1 MLTARLKCHRYKE
14 AANEVTH
21 HESPVKNTNSITTP
35 RPLHSKMTEIHGTC
49 DPKFHGVRDLLEKYI
64 ESGEEIGAS
73 ITIDIDGKE
82 VVDIWGGYADEKRTK
97 PWEENTIVNVFSC
110 TKTITSLAVLILVD
124 RGMIDVNE
132 RVSHYWPEFEQ
143 NGKQDVLVRH
153 LLGHTSGVSGWEEP
167 LSTEDMY
174 DVEKTTA
181 MLARQAPWWTPG
193 TASGYQAL
201 CSGHLL
207 GELIKR
213 VSGKSLREFVD
224 TEIASVLDADFQIGA
239 AEQTWDRISPIVPP
253 DFTGITPEFEEGS
266 VQAKTLLNPP
276 LDPNSVNTRPWRQAE
291 LGAVNGHANSRSLA
305 RILSAITMG
314 GSTRGKKLL
323 SEETIKLIFQE
334 QFAGKD
340 LVLGLPFRLGIGY
353 GITPS
358 PALPWIPEGNICFW
372 GGWGGSTIIMDLDRR
387 MTIAYAMNKM
397 GGGLVSSDRAEA
409 YGRAIYRALGK

>member
-1 MLTARLKCHRYKE
+1 
-14 AANEVTH
+14 
-21 HESPVKNTNSITTP
+21 
-35 RPLHSKMTEIHGTC
+35 MTKIHGTC
-49 DPKFHGVRDLLEKYI
+49 DPKFHEVRSLLEKYI

-82 VVDIWGGYADEKRTK
+82 VVDIWGGYADKERIK
-97 PWEENTIVNVFSC
+97 PWEKDTIVNVFSC
-110 TKTITSLAVLILVD
+110 TKTITSLAVLMLVD
-124 RGMIDVNE
+124 RGLIDVNE

-167 LSTEDMY
+167 LSTQDMLHGGLL
-174 DVEKTTA
+174 DR
-181 MLARQAPWWTPG
+181 L
-193 TASGYQAL
+193 L
-201 CSGHLL
+201 GHLL

-224 TEIASVLDADFQIGA
+224 TEIAGVLDADFQIGA
-239 AEQTWDRISPIVPP
+239 VEKAWDRISLIIPP

-276 LDPNSVNTRPWRQAE
+276 LDPNSVNTVPWRQAE

-305 RILSAITMG
+305 RILSAITLG
-314 GSTRGKKLL
+314 GSTQGKKLL

-334 QFAGKD
+334 QSNGKD

-353 GITPS
+353 GLTPS
-358 PALPWIPEGNICFW
+358 GALPWIPEGNICFW
-372 GGWGGSTIIMDLDRR
+372 GGWGGSTIIMDLDKR
-387 MTIAYAMNKM
+387 MTISYAMNKM
-397 GGGLVSSDRAEA
+397 GGGIVSSDRAEA
-409 YGRAIYRALGK
+409 YGNAIYQAFEKS

>member
-1 MLTARLKCHRYKE
+1 
-14 AANEVTH
+14 
-21 HESPVKNTNSITTP
+21 
-35 RPLHSKMTEIHGTC
+35 MTQIHGTC
-49 DPKFHGVRDLLEKYI
+49 DPRFHDVQTLLEKYL

-82 VVDIWGGYADEKRTK
+82 VADIWGGYADKERTK
-97 PWEENTIVNVFSC
+97 PWEKDTIVNVFSC
-110 TKTITSLAVLILVD
+110 TKTITSLAVLMLVD
-124 RGMIDVNE
+124 RGLIDVNE

-239 AEQTWDRISPIVPP
+239 AEKTWDRISPIIPP
-253 DFTGITPEFEEGS
+253 DFTGIIPEFEEGS

-276 LDPNSVNTRPWRQAE
+276 LDPNSVNTGPWRQAE

-305 RILSAITMG
+305 RILSAITLG
-314 GSTRGKKLL
+314 GSSRGKKLL

-334 QFAGKD
+334 QSNGKD
-340 LVLGLPFRLGIGY
+340 LVLRLPFRLGIGY
-353 GITPS
+353 GLTPY
-358 PALPWIPEGNICFW
+358 PALPWIPEGKICFW
-372 GGWGGSTIIMDLDRR
+372 GGWGGSTIIMDLDKR

-409 YGRAIYRALGK
+409 YGKAIYQALEK

>member
-1 MLTARLKCHRYKE
+1 
-14 AANEVTH
+14 
-21 HESPVKNTNSITTP
+21 
-35 RPLHSKMTEIHGTC
+35 MTQIHGTC
-49 DPKFHGVRDLLEKYI
+49 DPRFHDVQTLLEKYL

-82 VVDIWGGYADEKRTK
+82 VADIWGGYADKERTK
-97 PWEENTIVNVFSC
+97 PWEKDTIVNVFSC
-110 TKTITSLAVLILVD
+110 TKTITSLAVLMLVD
-124 RGMIDVNE
+124 RGLIDVNE

-239 AEQTWDRISPIVPP
+239 AEKTWDRISPIIPP
-253 DFTGITPEFEEGS
+253 DFTGIIPEFEEGS

-276 LDPNSVNTRPWRQAE
+276 LDPNSVNTGPWRQAE

-305 RILSAITMG
+305 RILSAITLG
-314 GSTRGKKLL
+314 GSSRGKKLL
-323 SEETIKLIFQE
+323 SEETIKL
-334 QFAGKD
+334 
-340 LVLGLPFRLGIGY
+340 GIGY
-353 GITPS
+353 GLTPS
-358 PALPWIPEGNICFW
+358 PALPWIPEGKICFW
-372 GGWGGSTIIMDLDRR
+372 GGWGGSTIIMDLDKR

-409 YGRAIYRALGK
+409 YGKAIYQALEK

>member
-1 MLTARLKCHRYKE
+1 
-14 AANEVTH
+14 
-21 HESPVKNTNSITTP
+21 
-35 RPLHSKMTEIHGTC
+35 MTEIHGTC
-49 DPKFHGVRDLLEKYI
+49 DPKFNDVRSLLEKYL

-82 VVDIWGGYADEKRTK
+82 VVDIWGGYADKERTK
-97 PWEENTIVNVFSC
+97 PWEKDTIVNVFSC

-124 RGMIDVNE
+124 RGLIDVNQ

-143 NGKQDVLVRH
+143 NGKEDVLVRH

-181 MLARQAPWWTPG
+181 MLAKQAPWWTPG

-224 TEIASVLDADFQIGA
+224 TEITGVLDADFQIGA
-239 AEQTWDRISPIVPP
+239 AEKTWDRISPIIPP
-253 DFTGITPEFEEGS
+253 DFTGVMPEFEEGS

-276 LDPNSVNTRPWRQAE
+276 LDPNSVNTGPWRQAE

-305 RILSAITMG
+305 RILSAITLG
-314 GSTRGKKLL
+314 GSTQGKKIL

-334 QFAGKD
+334 QSNGKD
-340 LVLGLPFRLGIGY
+340 LVLGLPFRLGVGY
-353 GITPS
+353 GLTPS
-358 PALPWIPEGNICFW
+358 GALPWIPEGKICFW
-372 GGWGGSTIIMDLDRR
+372 GGWGGSTIIMDLDKR
-387 MTIAYAMNKM
+387 MTIAYTMNKM

-409 YGRAIYRALGK
+409 YGRAIYRAFEK